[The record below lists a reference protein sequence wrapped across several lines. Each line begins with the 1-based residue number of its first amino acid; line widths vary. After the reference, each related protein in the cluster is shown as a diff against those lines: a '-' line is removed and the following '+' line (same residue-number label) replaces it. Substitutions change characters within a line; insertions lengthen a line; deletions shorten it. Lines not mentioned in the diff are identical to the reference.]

1 MRYKKLV
8 TDVESHASAVGDR
21 ERRIALYKSNH
32 QQQQYKTSTCR
43 YHQPFCLPD
52 RYRIK
57 ENIKMEW
64 TGTKREDFY
73 IYINA

>member
-1 MRYKKLV
+1 MTR
-8 TDVESHASAVGDR
+8 THNDTFWGNP
-21 ERRIALYKSNH
+21 RRIKLYKSNH

-73 IYINA
+73 IYI